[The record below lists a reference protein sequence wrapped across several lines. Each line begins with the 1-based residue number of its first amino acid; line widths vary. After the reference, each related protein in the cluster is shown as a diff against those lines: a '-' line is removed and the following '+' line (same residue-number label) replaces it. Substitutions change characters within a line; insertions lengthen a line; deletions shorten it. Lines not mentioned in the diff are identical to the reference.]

1 MDFKTTEMATN
12 TRMAGRREGGR
23 EVWGGRAAGVGV
35 GRGGGGGWGWGAGA
49 GAGAG
54 AGRGGAAEGRGGE
67 EDRTESIG
75 IHSINPVFHDKSQ
88 LNE

>member
-1 MDFKTTEMATN
+1 M
-12 TRMAGRREGGR
+12 GL
-23 EVWGGRAAGVGV
+23 
-35 GRGGGGGWGWGAGA
+35 GGGGGGGGGGGAG
-49 GAGAG
+49 
-54 AGRGGAAEGRGGE
+54 GGAAEGRGGE